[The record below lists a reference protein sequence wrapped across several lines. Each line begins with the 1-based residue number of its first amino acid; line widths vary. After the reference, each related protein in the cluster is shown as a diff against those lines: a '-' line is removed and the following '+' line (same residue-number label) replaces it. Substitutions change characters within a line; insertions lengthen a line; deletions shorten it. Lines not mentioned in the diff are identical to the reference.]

1 MWHLVCGDAA
11 VEGVRFV
18 LGEDTA
24 DCTLRVM
31 RDDLAVGPLQDID
44 SPPCAARSAYW
55 QGVWPQSMQPVPD
68 FDAELQTDAHWLS
81 TLSSGQRGVTVWHGD
96 SCSEQL
102 LLARVAQALA
112 GSTIELWEVA
122 CGNPQLP
129 PRHAA
134 PSRCASRS
142 NCRNCMRNG
151 NCSAHHGAANWRRT
165 GNKRNSTTPP
175 SVSGMPGVSSTMNMR
190 WSMIPCCSTAA
201 SNGSRWRG
209 SWPR

>member
-24 DCTLRVM
+24 SCTLRVM

-68 FDAELQTDAHWLS
+68 FDAQLQADARGLS
-81 TLSSGQRGVTVWHGD
+81 ALSSGQRSVTVWHGD

-129 PRHAA
+129 PRRA
-134 PSRCASRS
+134 
-142 NCRNCMRNG
+142 
-151 NCSAHHGAANWRRT
+151 
-165 GNKRNSTTPP
+165 
-175 SVSGMPGVSSTMNMR
+175 VSP
-190 WSMIPCCSTAA
+190 
-201 SNGSRWRG
+201 
-209 SWPR
+209 